1 MTNIKQLTKETLSNL
16 KNNDI
21 STLPQ
26 NYFKEFKKQAKLTN
40 LQIEEFAL
48 FDEINESLTK
58 EEKNDYKIDSFN
70 DLAVIL
76 SKRVSTDELR
86 DLIDIFDE
94 LLSPS
99 IDFSI
104 MEEMEELIMDL
115 DKNPQKLIS
124 QKFILKLKE
133 FSKKRV
139 NLDRKTLKDK
149 TEDIVKL
156 TSLMSRYFDKTLGD
170 NGKSTDEINKIKNE
184 LVNLNISNA
193 SQREL
198 KIVQK
203 KLIDTIYKI
212 ENSMKTNSEIIH
224 SHKVKF
230 DHLNKQIEDLQKEL
244 QIAKKEY
251 HIDYLTQLSNRR
263 AFHEEIEKMEKNFSI
278 FNNDYAIIFFDIDHF
293 KSINDDYG
301 HTCGDVVL
309 KKFASILKEL
319 TRTEDVIARYGGE
332 EFIALV
338 NYQDEIEIQR
348 YIKRIKKS
356 LKETNFIYKDS
367 VIKLNFSA
375 GVGHRSKYAS
385 YLEAKK
391 TADELLYKAKHNG
404 RDKIIFDTNI
414 EL

>member
-1 MTNIKQLTKETLSNL
+1 MTTIKELTKETLFHL
-16 KNNDI
+16 KDDDI
-21 STLPQ
+21 STLPE
-26 NYFKEFKKQAKLTN
+26 NYFKEFRRQAKLAN
-40 LQIEEFAL
+40 VQIEEFEL
-48 FDEINESLTK
+48 FNRINESLTK
-58 EEKNDYKIDSFN
+58 EEKNDNKIDSFN
-70 DLAVIL
+70 DLAIVL
-76 SKRVSTDELR
+76 SNRISTNELR
-86 DLIDIFDE
+86 DLIDVFDE

-99 IDFSI
+99 VDFSI
-104 MEEMEELIMDL
+104 MEEMEEIVMDL
-115 DKNPQKLIS
+115 SKNPQKLVS
-124 QKFILKLKE
+124 ENFIQKLKD

-139 NLDRKTLKDK
+139 KLDRKTLKDK

-170 NGKSTDEINKIKNE
+170 NGKSSDEINKIKNE

-212 ENSMKTNSEIIH
+212 ENSMKTNSELIN
-224 SHKVKF
+224 SHKAKF
-230 DHLNKQIEDLQKEL
+230 EHLNKQIEDLQKEL
-244 QIAKKEY
+244 QVAKQEY

-263 AFHEEIEKMEKNFSI
+263 AYHEEVEKMEKNFSI
-278 FNNDYAIIFFDIDHF
+278 FDNDYAIVFFDIDHF

-332 EFIALV
+332 EFIALI
-338 NYQDEIEIQR
+338 NYQNEIEIQR
-348 YIKRIKKS
+348 YLKRIKKS

-367 VIKLNFSA
+367 VIKLKFSA
-375 GVGHRSKYAS
+375 GVSHRNKYVS

-391 TADELLYKAKHNG
+391 VADELLYKAKHNG
-404 RDKIIFDTNI
+404 RDKIIFDNNM